1 MNKAA
6 REGASRTSKRPHFIF
21 YTTGDS
27 VQAAGASVPRRQH
40 CGPTALSSLSLGG
53 AWCGG
58 QQAQPPRST
67 AAVARQRAALP
78 EHHGVYLIERKA
90 PAAALPPA
98 TMASSRRYAVLPH
111 RTFSG
116 RSGRGG
122 GGATP
127 KRFSSRRSFGRR
139 LLGALLERLCCD
151 ERVLL
156 DPSRAARRRAFTQ
169 EHD

>member
-27 VQAAGASVPRRQH
+27 VQAAGASVPRRRH

-116 RSGRGG
+116 RSGLTGRRGG
-122 GGATP
+122 RPGSPRQRPCDGLSGACTP
-127 KRFSSRRSFGRR
+127 AGRGKRGDM
-139 LLGALLERLCCD
+139 C
-151 ERVLL
+151 
-156 DPSRAARRRAFTQ
+156 Q
-169 EHD
+169 